1 MSEEAKEVIAVIA
14 VIAGVVVLIA
24 GYIKLFFPEHS
35 HKNMFIKKAE
45 AKGHYKTATL
55 IDSIRICGNPEAK
68 SSYNR
73 YDRMKCIYEYRVN
86 GVSYKKKLIFRSQG
100 TVSIRYPYEI
110 TIYYDPRHPSRGV
123 CREDARL
130 TAGCLLTIAFAGIT
144 IKVIYELL
152 NLL

>member
-14 VIAGVVVLIA
+14 GGVVLIA

-35 HKNMFIKKAE
+35 YKNKFIKQAE
-45 AKGHYKTATL
+45 AKGYYKTATL